1 MIDSKI
7 RAAIQKDLQVA
18 LDAITAKYGV
28 NAARADVRQFRGGI
42 GVRIM
47 KTDMMVVSASA
58 PKAVNVTKIDVNGV
72 DPLLAQAMKRHG
84 ITSTKNDK
92 GDTLTAF
99 FPNSPKFCFGYTSAR
114 GAEWKCSADQA
125 ARRFN

>member
-7 RAAIQKDLQVA
+7 RVAIQKDLQTA
-18 LDAITAKYGV
+18 LDAIAAKYGV
-28 NAARADVRQFRGGI
+28 DAARADVRQFRGGI

-47 KTDMMVVSASA
+47 KTDMMVAS
-58 PKAVNVTKIDVNGV
+58 KAVKTVNVAKIDTNSV

-92 GDTLTAF
+92 GDTLTTF